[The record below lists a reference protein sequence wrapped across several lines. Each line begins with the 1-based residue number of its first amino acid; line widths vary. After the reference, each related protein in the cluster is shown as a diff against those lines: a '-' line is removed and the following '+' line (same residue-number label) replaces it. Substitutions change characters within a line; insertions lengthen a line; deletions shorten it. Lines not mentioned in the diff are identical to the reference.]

1 MASSDEGGVS
11 VGVASMLDQSIQSN
25 FSKKLDIFCSLLSQ
39 TNKLFLALMGTH
51 MMKGNGKYGQMV
63 RNVSY

>member
-25 FSKKLDIFCSLLSQ
+25 FSKKVDIFCSLLSQ
-39 TNKLFLALMGTH
+39 TNKLSW
-51 MMKGNGKYGQMV
+51 
-63 RNVSY
+63 R